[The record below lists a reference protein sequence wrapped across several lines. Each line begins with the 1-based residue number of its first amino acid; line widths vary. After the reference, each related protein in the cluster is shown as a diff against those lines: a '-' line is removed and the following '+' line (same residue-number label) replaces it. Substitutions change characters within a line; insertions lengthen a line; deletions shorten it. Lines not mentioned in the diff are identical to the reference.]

1 VLSTY
6 CFPLDLSLL
15 CITLVFI
22 RLHSA
27 SIGGNV
33 TIELNLCDLDWLD
46 YPKSHDHLE
55 VVHLRFA
62 ISKHRFVSFLVPL
75 QDIIVALCASD
86 QETQNGL
93 HHRRHFRYSILIKYT
108 YRNNGG
114 DATGIF
120 YGLARKWIYCS
131 PTRNQKI
138 THRAFYFHESIQS
151 YPGFKLLDF
160 DHRQIKRLRIHG
172 VVRRVL

>member
-1 VLSTY
+1 MLSIY
-6 CFPLDLSLL
+6 CFPLDPSFLS
-15 CITLVFI
+15 ITMVFFI

-33 TIELNLCDLDWLD
+33 AIELNLCHLD
-46 YPKSHDHLE
+46 YPILHGHHE

-62 ISKHRFVSFLVPL
+62 ISRHHFVSFLVLL
-75 QDIIVALCASD
+75 QDIIAALCASD

-108 YRNNGG
+108 YQNNGG
-114 DATGIF
+114 DATDIF

-131 PTRNQKI
+131 PSRNQKI

-160 DHRQIKRLRIHG
+160 DHRRRVKRLRIHG